1 MEVFKISE
9 NSLIYFV
16 DDIPF
21 IGNFELGSVI
31 AFNEEGYNFLKRIL
45 KKDTISF
52 DEFTQEEKNWF
63 STLLECEILKS
74 LNSSSTLITNN
85 EIDAIY
91 LHFTNNCNIYCKGC
105 YSFNKYRNK
114 EDFDLSVDV
123 FVDSIKQLKNYGL
136 KKVIISGGEPT
147 LRDDLEVLLREIKN
161 ISIEYVCL
169 ITNGIYFPEKLI
181 NVVKEC
187 VNEVSVSIDGYNENI
202 SYIRPAWIYNRV
214 IDTIRVLKE
223 NEINVSMIVTLHRQ
237 NVGVMNE
244 YKLLSEKLGVPFSYS
259 ILVCNNNNRDECKEF
274 EFDDNSLY
282 KIKWDQDIENTKI
295 ENFEFETRL
304 SCEAG
309 KRLLSIA
316 ANGDVYPCHML
327 HDEFFKF
334 GNIKDMAIP
343 EILMSASRLLF
354 KFITVDFIKECNA
367 CKFRYL
373 CGGGCRANAFY
384 KNSDVLSKDPY
395 CSMYYNFYNTILSL
409 LRQQNLEHA
418 NTSKEELNEEQAT

>member
-1 MEVFKISE
+1 M
-9 NSLIYFV
+9 
-16 DDIPF
+16 
-21 IGNFELGSVI
+21 
-31 AFNEEGYNFLKRIL
+31 
-45 KKDTISF
+45 
-52 DEFTQEEKNWF
+52 
-63 STLLECEILKS
+63 LECEILKS

-136 KKVIISGGEPT
+136 KRVIISGGEPT